1 METPRC
7 EVTLPATPVLQ
18 RGDLV
23 RLTRLNRMRRYD
35 PGDKG
40 MIFMGPNRL
49 GGERLYYLVM
59 MHKDDPPR
67 IVIFAEDE
75 IEPDD

>member
-1 METPRC
+1 
-7 EVTLPATPVLQ
+7 
-18 RGDLV
+18 
-23 RLTRLNRMRRYD
+23 MRRYD